1 MRIVALRS
9 RRNTRKRVD
18 AGRRPSVAG
27 CPGCGNDGPVQTRPE
42 PSHSEVAREAAGSPA
57 LARLRALVEAHVP
70 SDARERASKER
81 FLVELDRLTRPFDRD
96 ADPVHVTASAV
107 VAGARGTVLHRHRRL
122 GRWLQPGG
130 HVDPGESAAEA
141 AVREVLEE
149 TGLEASHPAAG
160 PSLVRLDV
168 HAAATHVHLDLCFL
182 LQVAGDRDPAPALGE
197 SPDVRWFSWGHAEE
211 IADGALRGALRAAHA
226 ELERIGPS

>member
-1 MRIVALRS
+1 M
-9 RRNTRKRVD
+9 
-18 AGRRPSVAG
+18 
-27 CPGCGNDGPVQTRPE
+27 
-42 PSHSEVAREAAGSPA
+42 
-57 LARLRALVEAHVP
+57 
-70 SDARERASKER
+70 
-81 FLVELDRLTRPFDRD
+81 
-96 ADPVHVTASAV
+96 
-107 VAGARGTVLHRHRRL
+107 
-122 GRWLQPGG
+122 
-130 HVDPGESAAEA
+130 
-141 AVREVLEE
+141 REVLEE
-149 TGLEASHPAAG
+149 NGLDASHPVAG